1 MSAAWESLHLAA
13 RELASEA
20 PIKERLKKAFS
31 KHLEH
36 LDAEQLPRELR
47 QRFRELHAQMT
58 CVPPLRGESAVCA
71 TVRKMSNDEAGEC
84 ARSIIDLLGALT
96 PGLAEGRPQPR
107 KPVRSALD
115 LPRLI
120 AEV

>member
-20 PIKERLKKAFS
+20 PIKQRLKIAFS
-31 KHLEH
+31 KYLEH
-36 LDAEQLPRELR
+36 LDVDELPRELR
-47 QRFRELHAQMT
+47 QGFRELHARMT
-58 CVPPLRGESAVCA
+58 SVPPLRGESAVCA

-84 ARSIIDLLGALT
+84 ARNIIDLLGALT
-96 PGLAEGRPQPR
+96 PGMSGDRPQAR
-107 KPVRSALD
+107 KPSRGPLE

>member
-13 RELASEA
+13 RELASEE
-20 PIKERLKKAFS
+20 PIKQRLKTAFS
-31 KHLEH
+31 KYLQH
-36 LDAEQLPRELR
+36 LDADELPRELR
-47 QRFRELHAQMT
+47 QRFRELHARMT
-58 CVPPLRGESAVCA
+58 SVSPLRGESAVCA

-96 PGLAEGRPQPR
+96 PRSGASRPEPRKQPR
-107 KPVRSALD
+107 SVQE

-120 AEV
+120 AEA

>member
-20 PIKERLKKAFS
+20 PIKQRLKIAFS
-31 KHLEH
+31 KYLEH
-36 LDAEQLPRELR
+36 LDADQLPRELR
-47 QRFRELHAQMT
+47 QRFRELHARMT
-58 CVPPLRGESAVCA
+58 CVTPLRGESSVCA

-96 PGLAEGRPQPR
+96 PGMSGERPQAR
-107 KPVRSALD
+107 KPSRSPLD